1 MPPKQ
6 EQPEATDPLIQYF
19 EGKGYTNVRRSDA
32 HNIHEIFFATKDGE
46 ECFIKKYAG
55 PDAKAAGKVNAE
67 LLCYQQ
73 LPQELLIEVVEI
85 NPDERYLVLR
95 KLDLR
100 DIEKSEQSLDDI
112 IALYFEKL
120 APVDASSLPEGSWDD
135 YEQMFEKIQSLES
148 ANVSNNAQS
157 IIDLFKRNRTLI
169 EQSPNVFSH
178 GDFNL
183 RNIKKDGTRLVV
195 LDFEHAQRDNAM
207 KDMAALYTSIANDA
221 QLSAHFQDVMR
232 QRNEYNETLFDLM
245 VIRRCVLALNTYKD
259 SENSQDFFKKNLEL
273 LKSTLEKYQ

>member
-19 EGKGYTNVRRSDA
+19 EGKGYTNVRR
-32 HNIHEIFFATKDGE
+32 
-46 ECFIKKYAG
+46 

-120 APVDASSLPEGSWDD
+120 APVDASS
-135 YEQMFEKIQSLES
+135 
-148 ANVSNNAQS
+148 
-157 IIDLFKRNRTLI
+157 
-169 EQSPNVFSH
+169 
-178 GDFNL
+178 
-183 RNIKKDGTRLVV
+183 
-195 LDFEHAQRDNAM
+195 
-207 KDMAALYTSIANDA
+207 
-221 QLSAHFQDVMR
+221 
-232 QRNEYNETLFDLM
+232 
-245 VIRRCVLALNTYKD
+245 
-259 SENSQDFFKKNLEL
+259 
-273 LKSTLEKYQ
+273 